1 MLCASVPSHGQEPQQ
16 PASTLSINVRVVAV
30 DALVRDRSGDLV
42 HHLTRDD
49 FSLTEDGK
57 PQTIHYFTEDED
69 LPLTIGLMVDTSGS
83 QRTFFAEQQVAS
95 KTFLTNM
102 LTRPQDNAFIVRF
115 DNNVLLLQ
123 RMTSD
128 LARLDLALGKFTL
141 IFSPRPGP
149 PAGTLLYDAICG
161 TAHNAFLDQFHD
173 QAQAAPTARPGRRAI
188 VILTDG
194 EDNGSIKKRDEAAE
208 CAQRANITVYTAL
221 YTTRDPG
228 PLENDD
234 PRVEVPP
241 YIHLMGRTVMERI
254 SRATGGRVFVVSKKL
269 PIERIY
275 AQIQED
281 LRRQYRI
288 GYTPPP
294 SAPGNSHVLELKPRD
309 KRFKIQARVG
319 YYTPS
324 AP

>member
-1 MLCASVPSHGQEPQQ
+1 MLCASALLHAQEPQQ

-30 DALVRDRSGDLV
+30 DALVRDRGGDLV
-42 HHLTRDD
+42 HHLTSDD

-102 LTRPQDNAFIVRF
+102 LTRPQDNAFVVRF
-115 DNNVLLLQ
+115 DNNILLLQ

-128 LARLDLALGKFTL
+128 LTKLESALSKLTVL
-141 IFSPRPGP
+141 YPARPGP
-149 PAGTLLYDAICG
+149 VAGTLLFDSLCG
-161 TAHNAFLDQFHD
+161 TAHNAFLDRFHD
-173 QAQAAPTARPGRRAI
+173 ASQAAPVAPAGRRAV

-194 EDNGSIKKRDEAAE
+194 EDNGSTKIRDEAIE
-208 CAQRANITVYTAL
+208 CAQNANITVYTAL
-221 YTTRDPG
+221 YTSREQFTDER
-228 PLENDD
+228 DD
-234 PRVEVPP
+234 PRVHVFPHE
-241 YIHLMGRTVMERI
+241 HLPGRTNMERI

-269 PIERIY
+269 PIEQIY

-294 SAPGNSHVLELKPRD
+294 SEPGSYHLLELKPLD

-319 YYTPS
+319 YYTPQ
-324 AP
+324 